1 MKFNKENIIKLFNL
15 RKEKNFLIKEENQ
28 LNSELKNYLTENNV
42 NFLKYK
48 NIIVSIGTRNRKE
61 FDIQM
66 FQKEHPNIN
75 VNKYFVNKNYEV
87 LNFTEL

>member
-1 MKFNKENIIKLFNL
+1 MKFNKENIIKLFNI

-28 LNSELKNYLTENNV
+28 LNNELKSYLTENNV

-61 FDIQM
+61 FDITM
-66 FQKEHPNIN
+66 FKKEYPNIDIK
-75 VNKYFVNKNYEV
+75 KYFVSKNYEI